1 MLSLL
6 ARPFRRA
13 AVAAGVSTEVVE
25 YGKNPA
31 CQEAIAKTNAIVF
44 DALVPPK
51 MNPALVEEMRVY
63 KEADL
68 PYQQKLCMFRQRCW
82 AAKSLGL
89 VEVTFPEAVTLLTE
103 KEALD
108 ARPGRFDFSNW
119 TSWVETDE
127 ISEFS
132 RASNTPGVTWS
143 VSDMPSYQVGKT
155 KERVMFGPP
164 KELRVPI
171 PMGAALRMIKMRGF
185 TSGVS
190 KYPNEENTILKSM
203 EKPLFDEFI
212 ILAPEWC
219 WANPQPKDPI
229 LFGLV
234 GGPYNRATKQFDHRL
249 YMLARWE

>member
-13 AVAAGVSTEVVE
+13 VATVSPEVIE

-44 DALVPPK
+44 DTLTPPK
-51 MNPALVEEMRVY
+51 LNPALVEEMRVY
-63 KEADL
+63 KEAEL
-68 PYQQKLCMFRQRCW
+68 PYQQKLCEFRQRCW
-82 AAKSLGL
+82 AARSLGF
-89 VEVTFPEAVTLLTE
+89 VEVTFSEAVMLLTG
-103 KEALD
+103 KEAAD
-108 ARPGRFDFSNW
+108 PKPGRFKFSNW
-119 TSWVETDE
+119 TSWVETGE

-132 RASNTPGVTWS
+132 EANSKPGVHWS
-143 VSDMPSYQVGKT
+143 VGDQPSYQVGKT

-164 KELRVPI
+164 QELRVPI

-185 TSGVS
+185 KSGVS
-190 KYPNEENTILKSM
+190 KYPNEDNSILKSV
-203 EKPLFDEFI
+203 EKPLFDEFT

-229 LFGLV
+229 LFGMV